1 MSPTKAKAPWT
12 AGFFDEAMA
21 GLLFDGRKELEAP
34 VEARGLLQMSG
45 LQGGSVLDVAC
56 GTGRH
61 SGSFAAMGMQV
72 TGIDT
77 SAMYLKRA
85 KARLKE
91 AGQSARFVKADLRDL
106 KAFKGRFDLV
116 VNLFTS
122 FGYLPTA
129 AANERSLRQMVACLR
144 PGGWLAV
151 ELMPR
156 VSLKRITEAETIQRV
171 AGGWLFEQRWFSDDG
186 RFLHTRVTWD
196 LKKGRRVQD
205 SVFQTYDKAELAGLF
220 KKAGLSRIKAY
231 GDFRGR
237 AFKPGDRLL
246 MIGSKA

>member
-1 MSPTKAKAPWT
+1 LSAQAPWT

-21 GLLFDGRKELEAP
+21 GLLFDARKELEAP
-34 VEARGLLQMSG
+34 AETRGLLKLTGREQ
-45 LQGGSVLDVAC
+45 GSVLDVAC

-61 SGSFAAMGMQV
+61 SASFAALGLDV
-72 TGIDT
+72 TGIDA

-91 AGQSARFVKADLRDL
+91 AGKRARLVKADLRNL

-122 FGYLPTA
+122 FGYLSTA
-129 AANERSLRQMVACLR
+129 AANERSLRQMVACLK

-156 VSLKRITEAETIQRV
+156 VSLQRITESETVQRIP
-171 AGGWLFEQRWFSDDG
+171 GGWLFEQRWFSDDG

-196 LKKGRRVQD
+196 LKKARRVQD
-205 SVFQTYDKAELAGLF
+205 SVFQTYDKAELADLF

-246 MIGSKA
+246 MMGSKA